1 MNLGCNVY
9 GYIILEKNTC
19 TIHFWTGYG
28 KTSPFIAAH
37 EFVFRGATDE
47 KSDFLLHFLQELNID
62 KYESC
67 SQ

>member
-1 MNLGCNVY
+1 MNLRKLY
-9 GYIILEKNTC
+9 GYIILDENNSC

>member
-1 MNLGCNVY
+1 MNLGCNVF
-9 GYIILEKNTC
+9 GYIILEKNT
-19 TIHFWTGYG
+19 FWTGYG